1 MGKDGTLVNVFDL
14 CDNDQKEKQLFQT
27 RIAWMPL
34 YVLNVFFAARHTTL
48 SFCILH
54 VNIVNIGFMEMLLG
68 LPWRIS
74 LMLLV
79 SSVTNAARVVHP
91 FFLVPRR
98 ITCVIKGLV

>member
-1 MGKDGTLVNVFDL
+1 MGKDGTLVNVSDL
-14 CDNDQKEKQLFQT
+14 CENDQKEQQLFQT

-34 YVLNVFFAARHTTL
+34 YVLNVFFAARHSTL
-48 SFCILH
+48 SFY

-91 FFLVPRR
+91 SVLVPRR
-98 ITCVIKGLV
+98 ITCVIKGAV